1 MPKVFEGIPTLG
13 TLVHF
18 KYFSSLLIMSHY
30 ILAIC
35 FDSGD
40 TIIDEGTEIK
50 NDAGVTLEV
59 DLIPGVAE
67 MLQELKRRGYKLAL
81 VSDGPGGKE
90 NNSLWHHG
98 LYDLF
103 DAHAM
108 SGEVG
113 VSKPEP
119 GIFRHV
125 LDQLDISQKDYH
137 RVMMVGNHLTR
148 DIKGAN
154 QLGLMSV
161 WIDWSPRRSKIPA
174 EDLEI
179 PKYTIKA
186 PEELI
191 LLIER
196 LESTHI

>member
-1 MPKVFEGIPTLG
+1 
-13 TLVHF
+13 
-18 KYFSSLLIMSHY
+18 MSHY

-40 TIIDEGTEIK
+40 TIIDEGTEMK
-50 NDAGVTLEV
+50 DERDVTISV
-59 DLIPGVAE
+59 DLMPGAAE
-67 MLQELKRRGYKLAL
+67 MLRELKRRGYKLAL

-98 LYDLF
+98 LWDLF
-103 DAHAM
+103 DVHAM
-108 SGEVG
+108 SGDVG
-113 VSKPEP
+113 VTKPDP
-119 GIFRHV
+119 GIFRYV
-125 LDQLDISQKDYH
+125 LDHLKIPEKDYH

-161 WIDWSPRRSKIPA
+161 WMDWSPRRSKIPA
-174 EDLEI
+174 DDLEV
-179 PKYTIKA
+179 PQYTIKA

-191 LLIER
+191 PLIER
-196 LESTHI
+196 LESANR

>member
-1 MPKVFEGIPTLG
+1 
-13 TLVHF
+13 
-18 KYFSSLLIMSHY
+18 MSHY

-50 NDAGVTLEV
+50 NAAGVTLQVE
-59 DLIPGVAE
+59 LIPGAAD
-67 MLQELKRRGYKLAL
+67 LLHELKRRGYKLAL

-98 LYDLF
+98 LWDLF
-103 DAHAM
+103 DVHAM
-108 SGEVG
+108 SGDVG
-113 VSKPEP
+113 VAKPEP
-119 GIFRHV
+119 GIFRYV
-125 LDQLDISQKDYH
+125 LEHLEIPEENYH

-154 QLGLMSV
+154 QLGLMSI
-161 WIDWSPRRSKIPA
+161 WIDWSPRCSKIPA
-174 EDLEI
+174 DDLEI
-179 PKYTIKA
+179 PNYTIKA

-191 LLIER
+191 PLIER
-196 LESTHI
+196 LESENMS

>member
-1 MPKVFEGIPTLG
+1 
-13 TLVHF
+13 
-18 KYFSSLLIMSHY
+18 MSHY

-50 NDAGVTLEV
+50 DEREVTISVELM
-59 DLIPGVAE
+59 PGAAE
-67 MLQELKRRGYKLAL
+67 MLHELKRCGYKLAL

-98 LYDLF
+98 LWDLF
-103 DAHAM
+103 DVHAM
-108 SGEVG
+108 SGDVG
-113 VSKPEP
+113 VSKPDP
-119 GIFRHV
+119 GIFQYV
-125 LDQLDISQKDYH
+125 LDQLEISPEDYH

-174 EDLEI
+174 DDLEI
-179 PKYTIKA
+179 PNYTIKA
-186 PEELI
+186 PEELVP
-191 LLIER
+191 LIER
-196 LESTHI
+196 LESANI